1 MLFSENLKI
10 ALRAL
15 QANKLRSILTILG
28 IVIGVATV
36 VALLSIGK
44 GATASIT
51 NQIRSS
57 GSNLLNISPG
67 RRQAQQVMLHG
78 AGGAGQT
85 LQSSYLYYA
94 DYELLQRGITENL
107 SAIVP
112 TYQSSYTIKFG
123 DQSLSAG
130 VSGTT
135 AEQKDVRSLGVA
147 QGRFLTDGDNKSD
160 AFVAVLG
167 SQVATDLFG
176 DASPVGNTI
185 SINGVK
191 FTVIGVLQSKGAT
204 FGSPDDNVFIPIQTG
219 YDKLF
224 GETALFDGK
233 QTLNNILISVKTT
246 DAMDTVSAEAT
257 YMLRQSHKVKPSDE
271 ADFNIMNQT
280 DILNTLNSVTQTLT
294 IFLGAIAGIS
304 LLVGGIGIMNIMLVS
319 VTERTREI
327 GLRKAVGATR
337 NQILLQFLIET
348 VTLSLLGGI
357 SGILL
362 GVLIATFFSMT
373 GLIASVITTDSILMA
388 FFFALA
394 IGVFF
399 GLYPAFR
406 AANLHP
412 MEALRYE

>member
-1 MLFSENLKI
+1 MILSENFKV

-15 QANKLRSILTILG
+15 RSNKLRSFLTILG

-36 VALLSIGK
+36 VALLSIGN

-51 NQIRSS
+51 NQIQSS

-67 RRQAQQVMLHG
+67 RQQVGFRGGGETRQASH
-78 AGGAGQT
+78 
-85 LQSSYLYYA
+85 LYYA
-94 DYELLQRGITENL
+94 DYDLLQRGITDNI

-112 TYQSSYTIKFG
+112 IYQSSYTVKFG
-123 DQSLSAG
+123 DQSLTAG

-135 AEQKDVRSLGVA
+135 AGQKDVRSLQVA
-147 QGRFLTDGDNKSD
+147 SGRFINDGDNKSE

-167 SQVATDLFG
+167 QQVGADLFG
-176 DASPVGNTI
+176 SVAPVGKTI

-191 FTVIGVLQSKGAT
+191 FMVVGVLEGKGAS
-204 FGSPDDNVFIPIQTG
+204 FASPDDSIFIPIQTG
-219 YDKLF
+219 YEKLF
-224 GETALFDGK
+224 GETATFNGK
-233 QTLNNILISVKTT
+233 PTVNDILISVKTT
-246 DAMDTVSAEAT
+246 PAMDTVSAEAS
-257 YMLRQSHKVKPSDE
+257 YLLRRSHDLKPSEE

-337 NQILLQFLIET
+337 NQILVQFVIET
-348 VTLSLLGGI
+348 VTLSLLGGMI
-357 SGILL
+357 GILL
-362 GVLIATFFSMT
+362 GVLIAIVFSAT
-373 GLIASVITTDSILMA
+373 GLIASVVTAGSIILA
-388 FFFALA
+388 FSFALA
-394 IGVFF
+394 IGVFS

-412 MEALRYE
+412 MVALRYE